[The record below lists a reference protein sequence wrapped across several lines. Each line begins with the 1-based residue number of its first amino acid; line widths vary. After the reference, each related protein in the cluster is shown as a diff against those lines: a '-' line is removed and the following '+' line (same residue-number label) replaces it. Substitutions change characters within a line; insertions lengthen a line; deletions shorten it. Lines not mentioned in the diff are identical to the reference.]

1 MLETEQVTIIFADAW
16 VLHADALE
24 ELDRGKLRNAA
35 EKAWG
40 ATKRATDALVLARTG
55 SEPRSSGQT
64 IRGIRRLGAQN
75 IALKQLELLCT
86 NRSQVLHGLCF
97 YNGNCEPEELLIKDI
112 RETAD
117 YIRDAEGLAQAE
129 VEL

>member
-1 MLETEQVTIIFADAW
+1 MLETEQVTTIFADAW

-24 ELDRGKLRNAA
+24 ELERGKLRNAA

-55 SEPRSSGQT
+55 SEPGSSGQT
-64 IRGIRRLGAQN
+64 IRGIRRLGAQS
-75 IALKQLELLCT
+75 IALKRLELLCT
-86 NRSQVLHGLCF
+86 NRSQILHGMCF
-97 YNGNCEPEELLIKDI
+97 YDGNCEPEELLIRDI
-112 RETAD
+112 RETAG
-117 YIRDAEGLAQAE
+117 YIRDAEGLAGAE

>member
-1 MLETEQVTIIFADAW
+1 VLETEQVTIIFADAW

-24 ELDRGKLRNAA
+24 ELERGKLRNAA

-75 IALKQLELLCT
+75 IALKRLELLCT

-97 YNGNCEPEELLIKDI
+97 YDGNCEPEELLITDI
-112 RETAD
+112 RETAN
-117 YIRDAEGLAQAE
+117 YIRDAEGLAQADSNP
-129 VEL
+129 

>member
-1 MLETEQVTIIFADAW
+1 MLETEQVAIIFADAW

-24 ELDRGKLRNAA
+24 ELERGKLRNAA

-64 IRGIRRLGAQN
+64 IRGIRVLGAQEV
-75 IALKQLELLCT
+75 ALKRLELLCAH
-86 NRSQVLHGLCF
+86 RAHVLHGLCF
-97 YNGNCEPEELLIKDI
+97 YDGNCEPEELLIRDI
-112 RETAD
+112 LETAG

>member
-1 MLETEQVTIIFADAW
+1 MLETEQVAIIFADAW

-24 ELDRGKLRNAA
+24 ELERGKLRNAA

-75 IALKQLELLCT
+75 IALKRLELLCT

-97 YNGNCEPEELLIKDI
+97 YDGNCEPEELLITDI
-112 RETAD
+112 RETAN
-117 YIRDAEGLAQAE
+117 YIRDAEGLAQADSNP
-129 VEL
+129 

>member
-24 ELDRGKLRNAA
+24 ELERGKLRNAA

-40 ATKRATDALVLARTG
+40 TTKRATDALVLARTG

-75 IALKQLELLCT
+75 IALKRLELLCT

-97 YNGNCEPEELLIKDI
+97 YDGNCEPEELLITDI
-112 RETAD
+112 RETAN
-117 YIRDAEGLAQAE
+117 YIRDAEGLAQADSNP
-129 VEL
+129 

>member
-24 ELDRGKLRNAA
+24 ELERGKLRNAA

-86 NRSQVLHGLCF
+86 NRSQVLHGMCF
-97 YNGNCEPEELLIKDI
+97 YDGNVRTGGASDQGHPGDGRLHP
-112 RETAD
+112 RRGGT
-117 YIRDAEGLAQAE
+117 GPGGS
-129 VEL
+129 

>member
-1 MLETEQVTIIFADAW
+1 MLETEQVAIIFADAW

-24 ELDRGKLRNAA
+24 ELERGKLRNAA

-40 ATKRATDALVLARTG
+40 TTKRATDALVLARTG

-75 IALKQLELLCT
+75 IALKRLELLCT

-97 YNGNCEPEELLIKDI
+97 YDGNCEPEELLITDI
-112 RETAD
+112 RETAN
-117 YIRDAEGLAQAE
+117 YIRDAEGLAQADSNP
-129 VEL
+129 